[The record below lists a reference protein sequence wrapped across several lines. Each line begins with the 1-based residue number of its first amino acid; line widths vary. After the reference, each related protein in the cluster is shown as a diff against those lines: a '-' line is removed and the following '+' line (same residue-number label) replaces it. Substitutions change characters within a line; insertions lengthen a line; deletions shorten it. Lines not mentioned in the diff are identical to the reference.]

1 MPLHSRAAIYARV
14 VLLPLALAVG
24 TVAGLGSYYEASDD
38 TTLAWLFAGVLSV
51 GPITAVPLYFHGYG
65 HALAALYGAVPGVPW
80 LGVLL
85 AAMLAAATML
95 VFAVLDRLLRPHLR
109 PRPLALALVGFF
121 AVAWL
126 EHWMW
131 FSYVRV
137 ALLLAGAAVLFAA
150 QRPARR
156 GALAVGLVGLGA
168 AWLLRPS
175 LAMVGFG
182 AALPAALWLAGGWRR
197 AAPVLLGGGL
207 LLALGTGGAA
217 ALRTPAQ
224 ARTQALDGQLA
235 RVVDFD
241 QLRPQPRTAADSLG
255 TVAVDLWLLGD
266 STVVSDALFRRA
278 YAFAPADFFGRVLPA
293 KLGQRL
299 GLLGRDYF
307 PVLLALAAGAGLLR
321 RRARPGFWW
330 VQAGFAGALLL
341 LAGLLKLPARLALPL
356 LDFWLITTLAYAL
369 RPKQYEAGAAEGAGK
384 KPLPAAKQPVHRWL
398 LAGALVAGLLYG
410 AKTWHRR
417 QVLGPERSRH
427 EATLAAI
434 ERLGAG
440 RVRILA
446 GTNDLLKS
454 LSPFRSYA
462 PGPGPV
468 LLLTGWN
475 AHDASQARLRRALSG
490 HADQTGCLRYL
501 AASGGAG
508 KPPLWVL
515 TPETAAWLGRR
526 FALGG
531 PRLRLVP
538 VPGPPFLADTTLRE
552 YRPEAGRPAAASN
565 GRALIN
571 PMP

>member
-1 MPLHSRAAIYARV
+1 MSTHSRAAIYARV
-14 VLLPLALAVG
+14 VLLPLALASG
-24 TVAGLGSYYEASDD
+24 AVAGLGSYYEASDD

-65 HALAALYGAVPGVPW
+65 HALAALYGALPGVPW

-85 AAMLAAATML
+85 AGMLAVATAMM
-95 VFAVLDRLLRPHLR
+95 FAVLDRLLRPHLR
-109 PRPLALALVGFF
+109 PAALALALVGFF

-126 EHWMW
+126 EHWLW

-150 QRPARR
+150 QRPGRG
-156 GALAVGLVGLGA
+156 GALVVGLAGLGA

-175 LAMVGFG
+175 LAVVGFG

-197 AAPVLLGGGL
+197 AAPVLLSGGL

-241 QLRPQPRTAADSLG
+241 QLRPHPRTAADSLG
-255 TVAVDLWLLGD
+255 TAAVDLWLLGD
-266 STVVSDALFRRA
+266 STVVNDALLRRA
-278 YAFAPADFFGRVLPA
+278 YVFETADFFGRVLPA

-341 LAGLLKLPARLALPL
+341 LAGLLKLPARTALPL
-356 LDFWLITTLAYAL
+356 LDFWLIFTLAFAFV
-369 RPKQYEAGAAEGAGK
+369 QQNEAGEVPEEASGE
-384 KPLPAAKQPVHRWL
+384 PLTAAKQPVHRWL

-417 QVLGPERSRH
+417 QVLGQERSRH

-462 PGPGPV
+462 PGPGPM

-531 PRLRLVP
+531 PRLRLAP
-538 VPGPPFLADTTLRE
+538 VPGPPFSADTTLRE